1 MRQSVPLKAWCRR
14 PRTGVVSGV
23 GARRRANAWRET
35 GTARQKNKRTPG
47 RNAMTAKVVAG
58 ALALALLGTADAAL
72 AEDTVKLAVG
82 QRGNWDTSVSEI
94 GQRAGIFKKHG
105 LVLDLVYTQ
114 GAGET
119 QQAVISGS
127 VDLGIAAGIMGVLSA
142 FSKGAPVR
150 VISAETTGA
159 GDLYW
164 YVKADSPIST
174 LKDTDGKTLA
184 YSTNGSSTHGVVTA
198 FMKQYELKAKPT
210 AMGGPAANLT
220 AVMSGQVDV
229 GWAAPPFGLDQL
241 DRGEI
246 RRIATGNDAAAFKG
260 QTVRLNIVN
269 ATFLEIHKDIVNR
282 YMKAYRETVDAMYKD
297 PAMLKVY
304 ADWLGITVE
313 KAKRTRDDF
322 FPPPAI
328 EPDKIVGLDTIVKD
342 AVELKFTAQPLTNEK
357 LAELIQIPPR

>member
-1 MRQSVPLKAWCRR
+1 MKTNTIAC
-14 PRTGVVSGV
+14 
-23 GARRRANAWRET
+23 AF
-35 GTARQKNKRTPG
+35 
-47 RNAMTAKVVAG
+47 
-58 ALALALLGTADAAL
+58 AAL
-72 AEDTVKLAVG
+72 MLFAASETASAEDTIKLAVG

-105 LVLDLVYTQ
+105 LVLELVYTQ

-127 VDLGIAAGIMGVLSA
+127 VDIGIAAGVMGVMGA

-150 VISAETTGA
+150 VIGAETTGA
-159 GDLYW
+159 GDLFW
-164 YVKADSPIST
+164 YVKADSPIKT

-184 YSTNGSSTHGVVTA
+184 YSTNGSSTHGIVTA
-198 FMKQYELKAKPT
+198 FMKEYGLKAKPT

-241 DRGEI
+241 DQKLI
-246 RRIATGNDAAAFKG
+246 RIIATGNDASAFKG
-260 QTVRLNIVN
+260 QTVRLDIAN
-269 ATFLEIHKDIVNR
+269 ADFLKAHKDLVDR
-282 YMKAYRETVDAMYKD
+282 YMKAYRETVDYMYKD
-297 PAMLKVY
+297 PAALKVY
-304 ADWLGITVE
+304 ADWLGISVE

-328 EPDKIVGLDTIVKD
+328 EPDKIVGLDIIVKD
-342 AVELKFTAQPLTNEK
+342 AVALKFTPTELTKEQ